1 MPRRPFGQADPTVRA
16 DALKRH
22 ALVRRMERR
31 EKWLERSGIKPE
43 LLKEAVE
50 TLQAGM
56 HATKLVP
63 AVVDKRGTVLERVE
77 VPDQNVRVKAAAE
90 VAEFVRLVTGL
101 TAEPTKSD
109 TQPAQVAL
117 VVNLPDWI
125 VRTQSAQLEVGTPR
139 GRERVVEAAPDTDST
154 VIEAETTDSAR

>member
-63 AVVDKRGTVLERVE
+63 AVVDKRGAAREQLAEGGVIHVHDAGRQGRRQLRVVLGN
-77 VPDQNVRVKAAAE
+77 QQSAASE
-90 VAEFVRLVTGL
+90 
-101 TAEPTKSD
+101 
-109 TQPAQVAL
+109 QPAGFGAGGELIARVHHRGAEREGDRGVAGG
-117 VVNLPDWI
+117 
-125 VRTQSAQLEVGTPR
+125 QE
-139 GRERVVEAAPDTDST
+139 
-154 VIEAETTDSAR
+154 